1 MRNKLTFANIIL
13 LLFILAACGTAY
25 KAKPLPFKDPGSI
38 QNAQEAMGATVAAKA
53 YVDENE
59 AEETFGFNIRKAGM
73 LPVQIIFDNKGGNTL
88 EIDPSQTFL
97 EDNEGNLWPI
107 LEKNFA
113 YERATKYAQT
123 KKIFKEGSYN
133 AFLGATA
140 GALIGAAI
148 GIVSGDSAAEGA
160 GKGAAAGAA
169 AGAVMGGAKAYENAD
184 DANKAITND
193 LRQKSLQ
200 TKAIE
205 PHSLAHGI
213 IFFPGEAL
221 SAKELRMKIVDFN
234 SGSSTVIYF
243 GL

>member
-1 MRNKLTFANIIL
+1 MKKGQTFIFTL
-13 LLFILAACGTAY
+13 LLVFILTACSTAY
-25 KAKPLPFKDPGSI
+25 KAKPLPFKSPGAFPNA
-38 QNAQEAMGATVAAKA
+38 QNALGAVIAAKA
-53 YVDENE
+53 YSNAKE
-59 AEETFGFNIRKAGM
+59 AEETFGFNIREAGM
-73 LPVQIIFDNKGGNTL
+73 LPVQVVFDNQNSNTI

-97 EDNEGNLWPI
+97 EDNENNLWPI

-140 GALIGAAI
+140 GALIGAAV
-148 GIVSGDSAAEGA
+148 GIVTGEDVAAAA

-169 AGAVMGGAKAYENAD
+169 GGAVLGGAGAHSSD

-200 TKAIE
+200 SKSIE
-205 PHSLAHGI
+205 PNSLAHGI
-213 IFFPGEAL
+213 IFFPGEAK
-221 SAKELRMKIVDFN
+221 SAKQLRLKIIDVDT
-234 SGSSTVIYF
+234 GSSYVLF
-243 GL
+243 FNL